1 LSGYKG
7 HITIAAFFGA
17 GLAVGLAFFTTIGE
31 TLPVTERVIKGLVI
45 VWLAVIFGLFPDV
58 DIKSKGQLLFY
69 RLFFLLDLGLL
80 LLGRWKEAALLG
92 FLAIVPILSR
102 HRGWTHSFLA
112 MLLVPLPILVG
123 PMYLS
128 RMVVWDGLPYY
139 LGAVAGYFSHLVAD
153 GMVISRPR
161 TRRAAS

>member
-1 LSGYKG
+1 MAGYKG
-7 HITIAAFFGA
+7 HISIAALFGT
-17 GLAVGLAFFTTIGE
+17 GLAVALAFTAAGE
-31 TLPVTERVIKGLVI
+31 ALPLQERIIKGLVVI
-45 VWLAVIFGLFPDV
+45 WLAVIFGLFPDV

-92 FLAIVPILSR
+92 FLALVPILSR
-102 HRGWTHSFLA
+102 HRGWTHSFIA
-112 MLLVPLPILVG
+112 MLLVPAPILVG
-123 PMYLS
+123 PMYLAHAL
-128 RMVVWDGLPYY
+128 VWDGLPYY

-161 TRRAAS
+161 ARRATS